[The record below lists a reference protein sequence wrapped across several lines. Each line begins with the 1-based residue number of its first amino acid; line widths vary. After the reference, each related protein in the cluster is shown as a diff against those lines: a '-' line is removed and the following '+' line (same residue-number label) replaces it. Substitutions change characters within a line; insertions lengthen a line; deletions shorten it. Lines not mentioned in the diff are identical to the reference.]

1 VAAAAAA
8 GAGRDGC
15 CAAVGETPLRRGERG
30 TDNRWHARIRNAEPP
45 VTVADDHLDGLR
57 EEIVRKLSQ
66 LETAD
71 CERRGAS

>member
-1 VAAAAAA
+1 VT
-8 GAGRDGC
+8 
-15 CAAVGETPLRRGERG
+15 GEPTKDSIEREFRGWEIWRG

-71 CERRGAS
+71 CQRRGAS

>member
-1 VAAAAAA
+1 MT
-8 GAGRDGC
+8 
-15 CAAVGETPLRRGERG
+15 GEPTKDSIEREFPGWELWHG

-71 CERRGAS
+71 YERRGAS

>member
-1 VAAAAAA
+1 VT
-8 GAGRDGC
+8 
-15 CAAVGETPLRRGERG
+15 GEPTKDSIERESPGWEIWRG

-45 VTVADDHLDGLR
+45 VTAADDHLDGLR

-71 CERRGAS
+71 CQRRGES

>member
-1 VAAAAAA
+1 MT
-8 GAGRDGC
+8 
-15 CAAVGETPLRRGERG
+15 GEPTKDSIEREFLGWELWRG

-71 CERRGAS
+71 YERRGAS